1 MCGLAGLAGVS
12 GCPADGEMV
21 HRMTE
26 MLAHRGPDGEGSRVG
41 RQDRPSRLWS
51 SVAFEEWAGLGL
63 IAVARR
69 PDDVLTDRSG
79 PFLYRYGEGRAR

>member
-1 MCGLAGLAGVS
+1 
-12 GCPADGEMV
+12 MV
-21 HRMTE
+21 HRVRE

-69 PDDVLTDRSG
+69 PDDVLTDRNG
-79 PFLYRYGEGRAR
+79 PPQIHAERFPECLEGPPQ